1 LSSGESTIAA
11 VSFLNA
17 KPLVHGLEKEPGV
30 HVVTDVPS
38 KLLRTLVEDQADVA
52 LCPVIDF
59 QTSPVDLSI
68 VPVGG
73 IGSDGA
79 THTVRVFSR
88 RPIEEI
94 ERVHTDGD
102 SHTSVALL
110 TVVLEAL
117 HGRRPELFKL
127 GRGPFE
133 NASYPE
139 ALLLIGD
146 KVVRDDPG
154 TESYPHQL
162 DLGEA
167 WKELTGLPF
176 VFACWMARADRDLH
190 DLPGILAE
198 NWARNRNRIP
208 EIADIHA
215 DGWPRDLARHYL
227 ENVLRY
233 DIGNREL
240 DSIEIFWSRCH
251 ELGFFR
257 QLRQLKL
264 YSTPDS

>member
-1 LSSGESTIAA
+1 M
-11 VSFLNA
+11 SFLNA
-17 KPLVHGLEKEPGV
+17 KPLVYGLDEDPSV
-30 HVVTDVPS
+30 QVVTDVPS
-38 KLLRTLVEDQADVA
+38 NLLRTLVDGQADVA

-59 QTSPVDLSI
+59 QVSPVELSI

-94 ERVHTDGD
+94 EKVHTDSD

-110 TVVLEAL
+110 DVVLDAL
-117 HGRRPELFKL
+117 YGRRPELVKL
-127 GRGPFE
+127 GRRPREGT
-133 NASYPE
+133 SHPE

-146 KVVRDDPG
+146 KVVHDEPG
-154 TESYPHQL
+154 AESYPHQL
-162 DLGEA
+162 DLGKA

-176 VFACWMARADRDLH
+176 VFACWMARAERDLQ
-190 DLPGILAE
+190 DLPDVLAA

-215 DGWPRDLARHYL
+215 DGWPLDLARHYL
-227 ENVLRY
+227 ENILRY
-233 DIGNREL
+233 DIGRREL
-240 DSIEIFWSRCH
+240 ESIELFWSRCH
-251 ELGFFR
+251 ELGHFR
-257 QLRQLKL
+257 HLRQLKL
-264 YSTPDS
+264 YSTPGS